1 MGSTAFDVSGPGSG
15 NNCEIYI
22 SDIHKPDNDTLGLAL
37 EGTIDTENDKE
48 TDAHHYIR
56 TLLSGGVIDI
66 EVTLKPGDELLEI
79 NNQVLYGK
87 NHMYVIEILKLFKHQ
102 IKLVRARRKVQQ
114 FNEINGEVNRKST
127 RPTSFDKS
135 TEIVHKAK
143 SMETLH
149 LTNNTLSRTTTAH
162 TLEVFS
168 NLALWSN
175 STLIIELN
183 KVAGDAAQLDGR
195 IIPGDSLATVDD
207 ITLENMNSDY
217 SINILKSIPNDPDK
231 LIVSKSLQYP
241 KVINDKYNDDKV
253 VYKNKIMSEKKIHL
267 FNYSYKWKSY
277 DNKCFKI
284 LVHWTIISVK

>member
-79 NNQVLYGK
+79 NNQVLYEK

-149 LTNNTLSRTTTAH
+149 LTNNTLSRTTTTH

-183 KVAGDAAQLDGR
+183 KDPSNPSNSPVIVIRALVPGDAAQLDGR

-241 KVINDKYNDDKV
+241 KVINDKYNDDK
-253 VYKNKIMSEKKIHL
+253 NSSFQL
-267 FNYSYKWKSY
+267 F
-277 DNKCFKI
+277 I
-284 LVHWTIISVK
+284 QMEELR